1 LSNSPTTKESVE
13 VGVLS
18 LRHLFDKG
26 KQISETETTMHRIL
40 RALFFGFAL
49 LILLPT
55 AAPANEFITPP
66 AAIWRDAP
74 QSETESELD
83 RVSRAY
89 VRLADDARPAVVQ
102 IRVVPQSDPKTGF
115 KTEQPQGSR
124 GSGFIIHPDG
134 YILTAQHVV
143 DKAKEIEVRLA
154 DLQRVP
160 AKLIAA
166 DSQVDLALL
175 KIETERALPVLSLG
189 DSDSIRVGELAV
201 VFGYPFG
208 RESSMSLGIISRAGR
223 TFEDSAGYDL
233 IQTDAGAYAGGSG
246 GPLLNP
252 KGHVIGMITMASERG
267 TMGFATPI
275 NVIKRMVPR
284 LMTGHKLV
292 WGWLGLQ
299 MAEVSLDQAKSLGL
313 SPVKGVL
320 VNSVLPGQSA
330 ERSGIRSH
338 DVILSVNDT
347 RVDSPREV
355 LRMIGGLEAGR
366 VVKLTILRKG
376 QTLQLSVPLGKKPE
390 SQKEIEG

>member
-1 LSNSPTTKESVE
+1 
-13 VGVLS
+13 
-18 LRHLFDKG
+18 
-26 KQISETETTMHRIL
+26 MHGTI
-40 RALFFGFAL
+40 RALFSGFAL
-49 LILLPT
+49 LLLFSTT
-55 AAPANEFITPP
+55 AHANEIAVPSSP
-66 AAIWRDAP
+66 IWREAP
-74 QSETESELD
+74 PSEAESDLD

-89 VRLADDARPAVVQ
+89 VRLANDVRPAVVQ
-102 IRVVPQSDPKTGF
+102 IRVVAQSDPKTSA
-115 KTEQPQGSR
+115 KSQAPQGSR
-124 GSGFIIHPDG
+124 GSGFIIHPEG

-154 DLQRVP
+154 DLQRIP

-175 KIETERALPVLSLG
+175 KIDTDHALPVLSLG
-189 DSDSIRVGELAV
+189 DSESVRVGELAV

-223 TFEDSAGYDL
+223 TYEDSAGYDL

-246 GPLLNP
+246 GPLLNT
-252 KGHVIGMITMASERG
+252 KGNVIGMITMASERG
-267 TMGFATPI
+267 SMGFATPI
-275 NVIKRMVPR
+275 NAIKRVVPR
-284 LMTGHKLV
+284 LMTGNKLV

-330 ERSGIRSH
+330 ERGGVRSQ

-347 RVDSPREV
+347 RVDSPRDV
-355 LRMIGGLEAGR
+355 LRMISGLEAGR
-366 VVKLTILRKG
+366 VIKLTILRKG

>member
-1 LSNSPTTKESVE
+1 
-13 VGVLS
+13 
-18 LRHLFDKG
+18 
-26 KQISETETTMHRIL
+26 MHRIL
-40 RALFFGFAL
+40 RALFFGLAL

-55 AAPANEFITPP
+55 AAPANELITPP
-66 AAIWRDAP
+66 SAIWRDAQ

-89 VRLADDARPAVVQ
+89 VRLADEARPAVVQ
-102 IRVVPQSDPKTGF
+102 IRVVPLSDCKTGS
-115 KTEQPQGSR
+115 KAQQPQRNGR
-124 GSGFIIHPDG
+124 DYGFIIHPDG

-175 KIETERALPVLSLG
+175 KIDTDRALPVLSLG
-189 DSDSIRVGELAV
+189 DSESIRVGELAV

-223 TFEDSAGYDL
+223 TYEDSAGYDL

-267 TMGFATPI
+267 SMGFATPI

-284 LMTGHKLV
+284 LMMGNKLV

-299 MAEVSLDQAKSLGL
+299 MAEVSLDQAKNLGL

-330 ERSGIRSH
+330 ERSGLRSQ

-347 RVDSPREV
+347 RVDSPTSC
-355 LRMIGGLEAGR
+355 G
-366 VVKLTILRKG
+366 
-376 QTLQLSVPLGKKPE
+376 
-390 SQKEIEG
+390 

>member
-1 LSNSPTTKESVE
+1 
-13 VGVLS
+13 
-18 LRHLFDKG
+18 
-26 KQISETETTMHRIL
+26 M
-40 RALFFGFAL
+40 
-49 LILLPT
+49 
-55 AAPANEFITPP
+55 
-66 AAIWRDAP
+66 
-74 QSETESELD
+74 ESELD

-89 VRLADDARPAVVQ
+89 VRLANDVRPAVVQ

-115 KTEQPQGSR
+115 KAQQPQGSR

-143 DKAKEIEVRLA
+143 DKAKEVEVRLA
-154 DLQRVP
+154 DFQRLP

-175 KIETERALPVLSLG
+175 KIEANRELPVLALG
-189 DSDSIRVGELAV
+189 DSDSVRVGELAV
-201 VFGYPFG
+201 IFGYPFG
-208 RESSMSLGIISRAGR
+208 RESSMNLGIVSRPGR
-223 TFEDSAGYDL
+223 TYQDSAGYEM

-246 GPLLNP
+246 GPLLNG

-267 TMGFATPI
+267 SMGFATPI
-275 NVIKRMVPR
+275 NAIKRVVPR
-284 LMTGHKLV
+284 MMTGQKLV
-292 WGWLGLQ
+292 WGWLGVQ

-330 ERSGIRSH
+330 ERGGIRSQ
-338 DVILSVNDT
+338 DIILSVNDMQ
-347 RVDSPREV
+347 VNSPRDV

-366 VVKLTILRKG
+366 VVNLTILRKG

>member
-1 LSNSPTTKESVE
+1 MNRK
-13 VGVLS
+13 
-18 LRHLFDKG
+18 LRL
-26 KQISETETTMHRIL
+26 I
-40 RALFFGFAL
+40 FFGFAL
-49 LILLPT
+49 AVLLSAAVSADELT
-55 AAPANEFITPP
+55 APP
-66 AAIWRDAP
+66 SPIWRDAP
-74 QSETESELD
+74 VSEMESELD

-89 VRLADDARPAVVQ
+89 VRLANDVRPAVVQ

-115 KTEQPQGSR
+115 KAQQPQGSR

-143 DKAKEIEVRLA
+143 DKAKEVEVRLA
-154 DLQRVP
+154 DLQRLP

-175 KIETERALPVLSLG
+175 KIEANRELPVLALG
-189 DSDSIRVGELAV
+189 DSDSVRVGELAV
-201 VFGYPFG
+201 IFGYPFG
-208 RESSMSLGIISRAGR
+208 RESSMNLGIVSRPGR
-223 TFEDSAGYDL
+223 TYQDSAGYEM

-246 GPLLNP
+246 GPLLNG

-267 TMGFATPI
+267 SMGFATPI
-275 NVIKRMVPR
+275 NAIKRVVPR
-284 LMTGHKLV
+284 MMMGQKLV
-292 WGWLGLQ
+292 WGWLGVQ

-330 ERSGIRSH
+330 ERGGIRSQ
-338 DVILSVNDT
+338 DIILSVNDMQ
-347 RVDSPREV
+347 VNSPRDV

-366 VVKLTILRKG
+366 VVRLTILRKG
-376 QTLQLSVPLGKKPE
+376 ETLQLSVPLGKKPE

>member
-1 LSNSPTTKESVE
+1 
-13 VGVLS
+13 
-18 LRHLFDKG
+18 
-26 KQISETETTMHRIL
+26 M
-40 RALFFGFAL
+40 
-49 LILLPT
+49 
-55 AAPANEFITPP
+55 
-66 AAIWRDAP
+66 
-74 QSETESELD
+74 
-83 RVSRAY
+83 SRAY
-89 VRLADDARPAVVQ
+89 VRLADEAHPAIVQ

-115 KTEQPQGSR
+115 KAQQPQGSR

-154 DLQRVP
+154 DLQRLP

-175 KIETERALPVLSLG
+175 KIDTDRALPVLSLG
-189 DSDSIRVGELAV
+189 DSESIRVGGLRCGFRV
-201 VFGYPFG
+201 SLG

-223 TFEDSAGYDL
+223 TYRSAGYDL

-267 TMGFATPI
+267 SMGFATPI

-284 LMTGHKLV
+284 LMMGNKLV

-299 MAEVSLDQAKSLGL
+299 MAEVSLDQAKNLGL

-330 ERSGIRSH
+330 ERSGLRSQ

-347 RVDSPREV
+347 RVDPCNVSC
-355 LRMIGGLEAGR
+355 G
-366 VVKLTILRKG
+366 
-376 QTLQLSVPLGKKPE
+376 
-390 SQKEIEG
+390 